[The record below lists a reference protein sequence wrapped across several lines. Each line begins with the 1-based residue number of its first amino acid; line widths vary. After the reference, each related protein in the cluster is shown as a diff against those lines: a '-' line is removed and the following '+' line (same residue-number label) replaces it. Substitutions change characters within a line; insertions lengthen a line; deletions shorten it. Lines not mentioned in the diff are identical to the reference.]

1 MPVKHPQISARKG
14 RGAVSNPGCRYDH
27 AQREAVDDGWSAE
40 EDITPLRT
48 TISVDASRSVIARNQ
63 SPDVPF
69 TQSINPYRGCEHG
82 CVYCFARPTHAYLG
96 LSPGLDF
103 ESRLLVKADAAR
115 LLREELSRPGYRC
128 QTIALGTNTDPYQP
142 IEREWCVTR
151 QLLEVL
157 DECNHPVSI
166 VTKSALVE
174 RDLELLAD
182 MASRRLAEVAIS
194 VTTLDRDLARR
205 MEPRAAAPQRRLQTV
220 RRLREAGI
228 PVSVLVAPVVP
239 MLNDAELE
247 TVLEAAA
254 AAGATAVAYVLLRLP
269 LEVRDLFYEW
279 LQTHYP
285 LKAAR
290 VIARIRDT
298 RGGRDYQAQFGTRMR
313 GQGAVADLIAKRFQ
327 IACRRLGLDRAGAQA
342 LDIDAFRRPSTGAQ
356 MDLF

>member
-1 MPVKHPQISARKG
+1 MPVKHPQISAHKG
-14 RGAVSNPGCRYDH
+14 RGAISNPGCRYDH
-27 AQREAVDDGWSAE
+27 AQHEAVDDGWSAE

-103 ESRLLVKADAAR
+103 ESRLLVKADATR

-128 QTIALGTNTDPYQP
+128 QTIAFGTNTDPYQP
-142 IEREWCVTR
+142 IEREWRVTR

-157 DECNHPVSI
+157 EECNHPVSI

-174 RDLELLAD
+174 RDLDLLAE

-228 PVSVLVAPVVP
+228 PVSVLIAPVIP

-247 TVLEAAA
+247 TVLDAAA
-254 AAGATAVAYVLLRLP
+254 EAGANAVAYVLLRLP

-290 VIARIRDT
+290 IIARIRDT

-327 IACRRLGLDRAGAQA
+327 IACRRLGLVRAGAQA
-342 LDIDAFRRPSTGAQ
+342 LDTDAFRRPSVGAQ